1 MFRLAA
7 ENLHSLINETLI
19 PITPTQTLPTISA
32 YQHFTWS
39 PKFLMQFNINNVSR
53 HNIGRQHIP
62 GPGTSEKVSRVR
74 RTQTS
79 HITPSLIT
87 GRGCIIILRSAS
99 PDISQCQHCPC
110 VGTSGPSQPLGTCFD
125 CFCPDLTSAVIK
137 FNYSPLTPQPV
148 CWSQGI
154 YHVRRDLSW
163 RRGFCG
169 GIFIC
174 FDDCYDLTL
183 TPSWQSLG
191 SREIWTLIRDHC
203 NFHFIP
209 WAWNIGRQVI
219 SVNMSHKSTG
229 YPCLASDSEQ
239 LYISSRCHHPAQSN
253 PDNWCCGL
261 ILWWILRT
269 F

>member
-74 RTQTS
+74 RAQTS

-87 GRGCIIILRSAS
+87 GRVCIIILRSAS
-99 PDISQCQHCPC
+99 HDISQCQHCPC

-125 CFCPDLTSAVIK
+125 CFCPDLTSTVIK
-137 FNYSPLTPQPV
+137 FNYWPLTPQPV
-148 CWSQGI
+148 SCVLVSGYLPCQERSELKKRILWRNIYMFWWLLWPDIDTELAVSGITRDMNSDTGSLQFPFHTLGLKYWSTGNLCK
-154 YHVRRDLSW
+154 HVSQKYRLSL
-163 RRGFCG
+163 FS
-169 GIFIC
+169 F
-174 FDDCYDLTL
+174 
-183 TPSWQSLG
+183 G
-191 SREIWTLIRDHC
+191 SRAAL
-203 NFHFIP
+203 
-209 WAWNIGRQVI
+209 
-219 SVNMSHKSTG
+219 
-229 YPCLASDSEQ
+229 YQ
-239 LYISSRCHHPAQSN
+239 LKVPPSGPVQS
-253 PDNWCCGL
+253 W
-261 ILWWILRT
+261 
-269 F
+269 

>member
-1 MFRLAA
+1 MRVSVYSCSVIWSWRRLVITRRTHTPIHHSHEQQPRAKLFVILILRDSSFLIQMFGLAA

-19 PITPTQTLPTISA
+19 PITPTQNLLTISA
-32 YQHFTWS
+32 HQHFTWS
-39 PKFLMQFNINNVSR
+39 LKFLMQFNINNVS
-53 HNIGRQHIP
+53 QHWQAAHLGSRDFRESVP
-62 GPGTSEKVSRVR
+62 GEADTDL
-74 RTQTS
+74 
-79 HITPSLIT
+79 TPSLIT
-87 GRGCIIILRSAS
+87 GRVCIIILRSAS

-110 VGTSGPSQPLGTCFD
+110 VGISGPSPPLGTCFD

-154 YHVRRDLSW
+154 YHVRRDLRW

-169 GIFIC
+169 EIFIC
-174 FDDCYDLTL
+174 FDGCYDLTL

-209 WAWNIGRQVI
+209 
-219 SVNMSHKSTG
+219 
-229 YPCLASDSEQ
+229 
-239 LYISSRCHHPAQSN
+239 
-253 PDNWCCGL
+253 
-261 ILWWILRT
+261 
-269 F
+269 